1 MDPIIVSLAVA
12 AGLAG
17 LSALGATSASRRRK
31 RREGRL
37 EAVAEVGVAL
47 GLADVTMEGAD
58 LEGRHGSLRVRIETS
73 SAERVRPVGRLVVR
87 GLTQGLSVQ
96 RDGLLAR
103 VGEAPRGPVVETGDE
118 AFDQALYVRGQAL
131 VARALLDADTRALC
145 LAAICGRTLGR
156 GAAVAVAEG
165 VLSAE
170 LAGEWSEDTPQ
181 RVEGAR
187 VLVALAHRLEEPDAK
202 EERLSRIART
212 DALPRVRQ
220 LALETLADAAPAHEL
235 TGRALRRA
243 CDDPDPAIRLRAAL
257 LAGGKPARRALRALA
272 ERTDVPDEVSATT
285 VDEIGGRMAVAD
297 LGAMLGS
304 ALRAR
309 PKTDLA
315 AVRALA
321 RGGPAVV
328 PTLVAALPRLADD
341 AVAAAAEV
349 LRAIGVRGAE
359 SALIAAV
366 ARPDATV
373 RIAVAHALGAL
384 GSVRAV
390 PVLRGLEADGGDV
403 RSAARAAVAAIQSRL
418 GGASSGQ
425 LALAEPD
432 GGHLALAE
440 GDGRLTLDPRDE

>member
-1 MDPIIVSLAVA
+1 MDPFIVSLAVA

-17 LSALGATSASRRRK
+17 LSALGVTAASRRR
-31 RREGRL
+31 RRRDGRL
-37 EAVAEVGVAL
+37 EAVAEIAVAL
-47 GLADVTMEGAD
+47 GLTDVAMDGTD
-58 LEGRHGSLRVRIETS
+58 LEGSHGGLRVRIETS
-73 SAERVRPVGRLVVR
+73 SAEAVRPVGRLAVR
-87 GLTQGLSVQ
+87 GLARSLSMQ
-96 RDGLLAR
+96 RDDLLAR
-103 VGEAPRGPVVETGDE
+103 VGEAHGEPPVETGDE
-118 AFDQALYVRGQAL
+118 PFDQALYVRGRPL
-131 VARALLDADTRALC
+131 VARALLDAETRALA
-145 LAAICGRTLGR
+145 LAAICGGMLGR
-156 GAAVAVAEG
+156 GATVALADG
-165 VLSAE
+165 VLSAQ

-187 VLVALAHRLEEPDAK
+187 GLVALAHRLEQPEAE
-202 EERLSRIART
+202 EERLSRVART

-220 LALETLADAAPAHEL
+220 LALETLADAAPGHAV
-235 TGRALRRA
+235 TGKALRRA
-243 CDDPDPAIRLRAAL
+243 CDDPDPVIRLRAAL

-272 ERTDVPDEVSATT
+272 EREEVPDEVSAAA
-285 VDEIGGRMAVAD
+285 VDELSGRMAVAD
-297 LGAMLGS
+297 LCGIVGS

-328 PTLVAALPRLADD
+328 ATLVAQLPRLEAAA
-341 AVAAAAEV
+341 AVAAVEV
-349 LRAIGVRGAE
+349 LQAIGVRGAQN
-359 SALIAAV
+359 ALIAAA
-366 ARPDATV
+366 ARPDATL

-390 PVLRGLEADGGDV
+390 PVLRELETDGGDV

-432 GGHLALAE
+432 GGHLALAD